1 ATYSNMTSTDI
12 SNSVTWAPA
21 HTNTATVSPSGLL
34 SGVEVGSTTLTATK
48 DGVTSNTVSV
58 TVSAAV
64 ITAIQ
69 VTPSPVNVA
78 KGLTQQLV
86 ATATYS
92 DGTSAPVTNSVTWT
106 PVDTTT
112 ATVSPAGVLSGRFEG
127 STTLTATKDGV
138 TSNTVSVTVS
148 AAVITAI
155 EVRPKRLDIVKGK
168 FQLLSAY
175 ARLSDGR
182 REDISGSVTW
192 VMADTS
198 IATVSR
204 SRHVPDWVMIN
215 TAASAIR
222 PGKTTLTVAKD
233 GITKMVDV
241 NVCED
246 LAGPCIDVYYVVKRN
261 RINAS
266 YRYFSAYISSPS
278 KVYVDTVLGT
288 SPAPAG
294 IQYEDGTQGALGD
307 YNKYNMLIGN
317 SNALDLCKKLA
328 EIGFSYRD
336 NDQYRPLIFRL
347 PKVADLNEL
356 YSKLGNMYLSR
367 GWPTSD
373 YYWTEDKDTSNADNH
388 FDVNLSNGVANSNT
402 NTDSSYVSCYTDE
415 TNFQ

>member
-1 ATYSNMTSTDI
+1 
-12 SNSVTWAPA
+12 
-21 HTNTATVSPSGLL
+21 
-34 SGVEVGSTTLTATK
+34 
-48 DGVTSNTVSV
+48 
-58 TVSAAV
+58 
-64 ITAIQ
+64 
-69 VTPSPVNVA
+69 
-78 KGLTQQLV
+78 TQQLV